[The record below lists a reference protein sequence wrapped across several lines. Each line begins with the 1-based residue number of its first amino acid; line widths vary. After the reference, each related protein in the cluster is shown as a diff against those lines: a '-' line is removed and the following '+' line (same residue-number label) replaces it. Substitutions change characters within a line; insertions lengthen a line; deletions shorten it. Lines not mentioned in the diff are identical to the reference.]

1 MKKRLTTSVLLAVFT
16 FLFLETEY
24 LFVNIM
30 SALSSSQ
37 QAVNA
42 QGIALGASVIGFLLY
57 ALFHRLKSTSFKKVV
72 TIVFPLVMAVCLF
85 FLYKADSYA
94 ICLFVG
100 CVVFVLLGLFGSA
113 LHYHALFYAGK
124 DSHLALLVGVA
135 YALGLLFQFICNN
148 LVRSQM
154 VQLILVLILF
164 AATVYYLLIQKEAV
178 EMEPVTGGEKQEKI
192 TGLLLI
198 LCVLCMTM
206 IFATLD
212 NAVTLQH
219 VRGSLEVGQWP
230 RLLLAVSGILAGLL
244 FDLKNHRYMSIVMFC
259 VTLLSVLCVLVIVTG
274 GSVLAGLII
283 FYLSS
288 GFFVVYFTA
297 RFMNYAIKS
306 SVPALWAGMG
316 RAVNNVGAAV
326 VTGSSIALLEGGN
339 VILISS
345 VVLVLFALISIAMFA
360 MERQQ
365 GKKKTEDVQA
375 LDLGAFAEKYSL
387 TKRETEVLEALL
399 KSDDSAKDLAKQLFI
414 SRAALYRHISSLNEK
429 TGTKSRIG
437 LIQFYYQPKNEE

>member
-1 MKKRLTTSVLLAVFT
+1 
-16 FLFLETEY
+16 
-24 LFVNIM
+24 
-30 SALSSSQ
+30 
-37 QAVNA
+37 
-42 QGIALGASVIGFLLY
+42 
-57 ALFHRLKSTSFKKVV
+57 
-72 TIVFPLVMAVCLF
+72 
-85 FLYKADSYA
+85 
-94 ICLFVG
+94 
-100 CVVFVLLGLFGSA
+100 
-113 LHYHALFYAGK
+113 
-124 DSHLALLVGVA
+124 
-135 YALGLLFQFICNN
+135 
-148 LVRSQM
+148 M
-154 VQLILVLILF
+154 VQLIFVFILF

-178 EMEPVTGGEKQEKI
+178 ELEPVDKGEKQEKI
-192 TGLLLI
+192 TGFILV

-206 IFATLD
+206 IFAALD

-219 VRGSLEVGQWP
+219 AKGSLDVGQWP
-230 RLLLAVSGILAGLL
+230 RLLLAVSGILAGFL

-288 GFFVVYFTA
+288 GFFVVYFTT

-316 RAVNNVGAAV
+316 RAVNNAGAAV
-326 VTGSSIALLEGGN
+326 VTGGSIALVEGGN

-345 VVLVLFALISIAMFA
+345 VVLLLFVLISIAMFA
-360 MERQQ
+360 TERQQ
-365 GKKKTEDVQA
+365 GKKKAEDAQT

-387 TKRETEVLEALL
+387 TKRETEILEALL
-399 KSDDSAKDLAKQLFI
+399 NFDDSAKDLAKQLYI

-437 LIQFYYQPKNEE
+437 LIQFYYQQKNEE